1 MSIFSKIIAR
11 QIPAEIIYEDER
23 FIAFLDI
30 MPLCEGHTLV
40 VPKKETDCFF
50 DMDNEE
56 LQHILIFA
64 KKVSDALRKTIP
76 CKRIGLSVIGLEVPH
91 AHLHLA
97 PISSA
102 DDLNFSRPKLNFTPQ
117 ELAETAEKIRKNL

>member
-117 ELAETAEKIRKNL
+117 ELAEIAEKIRKNL

>member
-117 ELAETAEKIRKNL
+117 ELAKTAEKIRKNL